1 MAAFGTTLLLIVA
14 LSTHLGYSE
23 GSGCNIHSGIDY
35 YSCTK
40 YAHVKYYVNVPCGFW
55 HWLRCARTRYTSSA
69 HNSICTRTCRVNG
82 GWSSWQGWSTWGS
95 CDKTCGQGNRFRYSL
110 RQCNNPT
117 PKNNGAYCSGSN
129 SKKDFLPCETGSK
142 QCPVDGNWGAW
153 LSWGMWGACS
163 TSCGEGTRTKT
174 RKRYCNNPAPKYD
187 GKKCQ
192 GDRLHKQKEKCV
204 IVKYCPVNGGWSSYG
219 PWSSFSN
226 CTKICGGGGQTR
238 YRYRECNSPTPQHGG
253 LICTGT
259 AILSH
264 TAPCNTSSC
273 QVDSSTNA
281 TGNGTL
287 DTDGMGFNNSSV
299 LLNDTIIQNINQT
312 ASDLPTEQSINDTI
326 TQNTNQTAS
335 DLPTEQ
341 SINSTTPG
349 TPNDS

>member
-204 IVKYCPVNGGWSSYG
+204 IVKYCPV
-219 PWSSFSN
+219 
-226 CTKICGGGGQTR
+226 
-238 YRYRECNSPTPQHGG
+238 
-253 LICTGT
+253 
-259 AILSH
+259 
-264 TAPCNTSSC
+264 
-273 QVDSSTNA
+273 DSSTNA